1 MEPLISVFT
10 PTYNRGYCLGNLYES
25 LLRQTDKRFQWI
37 IVDDGSTDNTKS
49 IVEEW
54 IKQDL
59 IPIIYYYQENQGKMA
74 AHNKGVDLCNTDYF
88 ICVDSDDYIT
98 NDAVQILNQ
107 EIINKNIADDCYSGL
122 ILRKAIFSN
131 NKKVIS
137 NTHLVFDSVRT
148 TLWNLYNKY
157 NYIGETAL
165 LYKTKILRNFL
176 FPLFENEKFISE
188 SYIYNKIDDHYD
200 MIFVNKEIMHCEYMN
215 DGYSVNINK
224 VLRMNPNGFILFFND
239 MCKRVKGLRRKA
251 GYMKMTV
258 LSLLIAKKNI
268 LSLFTKTSY
277 PLLALAVLPFSLYIY
292 IRLLLSNWTYKCY

>member
-1 MEPLISVFT
+1 MEPIISIFT
-10 PTYNRGYCLGNLYES
+10 PTYNRGYCLHKLYES
-25 LLRQTDKRFQWI
+25 LVNQSDKRFEWI
-37 IVDDGSTDNTKS
+37 IVDDGSTDNTKT
-49 IVEEW
+49 IVDDW
-54 IKQDL
+54 IKQGL
-59 IPIIYYYQENQGKMA
+59 IQIIYSYQENQGKMA

-88 ICVDSDDYIT
+88 ICVDSDDYLT
-98 NDAVQILNQ
+98 NYAVQTFIQ
-107 EIINKNIADDCYSGL
+107 EIFKHNIYENCFSGL
-122 ILRKAIFSN
+122 ILRKAIFKSGEKISSN
-131 NKKVIS
+131 N
-137 NTHLVFDSVRT
+137 HLKFEEKRT
-148 TLWNLYNKY
+148 TLWDLYNKY
-157 NYIGETAL
+157 SYEGETAL
-165 LYKTKILRNFL
+165 LYKTVILKKFK

-224 VLRMNPNGFILFFND
+224 ILRMNPNGFILFFND
-239 MCKRVKGLRRKA
+239 MCKRVKGIRRKA

-277 PLLALAVLPFSLYIY
+277 PLLALAVMPFSLYLY